1 MFVWGAREPPPHWHN
16 LNTAPQLAASGPG
29 ATVRGR
35 FDSAEQLLLLNTST
49 SSTQGQEAGAAAL
62 PVCSGTTAC
71 RVRRRDRMSPGGICL
86 PRIARASRGRL
97 EAPE

>member
-49 SSTQGQEAGAAAL
+49 SSTQGQEAG
-62 PVCSGTTAC
+62 CSRSASMFGY
-71 RVRRRDRMSPGGICL
+71 DSGIGCH
-86 PRIARASRGRL
+86 PAESASRG
-97 EAPE
+97 